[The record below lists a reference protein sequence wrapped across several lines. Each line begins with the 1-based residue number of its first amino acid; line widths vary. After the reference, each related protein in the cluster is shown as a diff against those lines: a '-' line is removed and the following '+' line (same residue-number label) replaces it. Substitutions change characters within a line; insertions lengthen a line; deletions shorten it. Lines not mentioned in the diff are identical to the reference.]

1 MSPSY
6 NKVMKEILKFGCGCL
21 GILFLG
27 LLFLILASYAYYE
40 WIWEEWPTERIE
52 RITGVKVPEFDII
65 ERHEGE
71 RHFTG
76 DYLDTLIIEFESI
89 PSDEL
94 FEEIDRMIASNNTK
108 WVKKDSAYSY
118 STFWG
123 NGYPAPKGESEAADG
138 IFKIT
143 LIKCSKYGEIED
155 GAW

>member
-1 MSPSY
+1 M
-6 NKVMKEILKFGCGCL
+6 NKGTRSCLGCL
-21 GILFLG
+21 GIVFGCLLVLFLG
-27 LLFLILASYAYYE
+27 LYIYYE
-40 WIWEEWPTERIE
+40 WIWEEWPVERIE
-52 RITGVKVPEFDII
+52 RITGVKVPEFRII
-65 ERHEGE
+65 ERHEGK

-94 FEEIDRMIASNNTK
+94 FEEIDRMIASNTTR
-108 WVKKDSAYSY
+108 WERSDSIYSY

-123 NGYPAPKGESEAADG
+123 NGTPAPEGESEADDG

-143 LIKCSKYGEIED
+143 LTKGSKYGEIED

>member
-1 MSPSY
+1 M
-6 NKVMKEILKFGCGCL
+6 NKSLKGCAGCL
-21 GILFLG
+21 GILIPS
-27 LLFLILASYAYYE
+27 ILALLVGSYIYYE
-40 WIWEEWPTERIE
+40 WIWEEWSIERIE
-52 RITGVKVPEFDII
+52 RITGVKVPIFAII

-94 FEEIDRMIASNNTK
+94 FEEIDSMIASNSTK
-108 WVKKDSAYSY
+108 WEKKDSVYSY

-143 LIKCSKYGEIED
+143 LTKGSKYGQIED

>member
-1 MSPSY
+1 M
-6 NKVMKEILKFGCGCL
+6 NKTLKGCAGCL
-21 GILFLG
+21 GILIAS
-27 LLFLILASYAYYE
+27 ILALFVGSYIYYE
-40 WIWEEWPTERIE
+40 WIWEEWPVERIE
-52 RITGVKVPEFDII
+52 RITGVKVPKFAII

-94 FEEIDRMIASNNTK
+94 FEEIDSMIVSNITK
-108 WVKKDSAYSY
+108 WKKKGRVYSY

-143 LIKCSKYGEIED
+143 LTKGSKYGEIED

>member
-1 MSPSY
+1 M
-6 NKVMKEILKFGCGCL
+6 NKGTKSCLGCL
-21 GILFLG
+21 EIVFGSLLVLFLG
-27 LLFLILASYAYYE
+27 LYVYYE
-40 WIWEEWPTERIE
+40 WIWEEWPVERIE
-52 RITGVKVPEFDII
+52 RITGVKVPEFRII
-65 ERHEGE
+65 ERHEGK

-94 FEEIDRMIASNNTK
+94 FEEIDRMIASNDTK
-108 WVKKDSAYSY
+108 WEKSDSVYSY

-123 NGYPAPKGESEAADG
+123 NGIPAPEGESEAADA

-143 LIKCSKYGEIED
+143 LTKGSKYGEIED

>member
-1 MSPSY
+1 M
-6 NKVMKEILKFGCGCL
+6 NKTIKGCMGCFGIFIASIV
-21 GILFLG
+21 ILFVG
-27 LLFLILASYAYYE
+27 TYVYYK
-40 WIWEEWPTERIE
+40 WIWEEWPVERIE
-52 RITGVKVPEFDII
+52 RITGVEVPKFAII
-65 ERHEGE
+65 ERHKGE

-76 DYLDTLIIEFESI
+76 DYLDTLIIEFEAI

-94 FEEIDRMIASNNTK
+94 FDEIDSMIASNNTE
-108 WVKKDSAYSY
+108 WEKKDSVYSY

-143 LIKCSKYGEIED
+143 LTKGSKYGEIED

>member
-1 MSPSY
+1 M
-6 NKVMKEILKFGCGCL
+6 NKVTKSCLGCL
-21 GILFLG
+21 GISFGSLLILFLG
-27 LLFLILASYAYYE
+27 SYVYYE
-40 WIWEEWPTERIE
+40 WIWEEWPVERIE
-52 RITGVKVPEFDII
+52 RITGAKVPKFAII

-94 FEEIDRMIASNNTK
+94 FEEIDSMIASNSTK
-108 WVKKDSAYSY
+108 WEKKDSVYSY

-143 LIKCSKYGEIED
+143 LTKGSKYGKIED

>member
-1 MSPSY
+1 M
-6 NKVMKEILKFGCGCL
+6 NKGTKSCLGCL
-21 GILFLG
+21 GISFG
-27 LLFLILASYAYYE
+27 ILLIISICLYVYYK
-40 WIWEEWPTERIE
+40 WIWEEWPVERIE
-52 RITGVKVPEFDII
+52 RITGAKVPKFAII

-94 FEEIDRMIASNNTK
+94 FEEIDSMIASNSTK
-108 WVKKDSAYSY
+108 WEKKDSVYSY

-143 LIKCSKYGEIED
+143 LTKGSKYGEIED

>member
-1 MSPSY
+1 MH
-6 NKVMKEILKFGCGCL
+6 KDKKTMKKTAKSCLGCL
-21 GILFLG
+21 GIFIG
-27 LLFLILASYAYYE
+27 ILLVVISWLYIYYE

-52 RITGVKVPEFDII
+52 RITGVKVPEFAII

-76 DYLDTLIIEFESI
+76 DYLDTLIIEFKSM

-94 FEEIDRMIASNNTK
+94 FNDIDKLIDAGNTK
-108 WVKKDSAYSY
+108 WVKEGNKYTF
-118 STFWG
+118 STIWG

-138 IFKIT
+138 TFKLT
-143 LIKCSKYGEIED
+143 LIKGRKYGEIED

>member
-1 MSPSY
+1 M
-6 NKVMKEILKFGCGCL
+6 NKGTKSCLGCL
-21 GILFLG
+21 GISFG
-27 LLFLILASYAYYE
+27 ILLIISICLYVCYK
-40 WIWEEWPTERIE
+40 WIWEEWPVERIE
-52 RITGVKVPEFDII
+52 RITGAKVPKFEII

-76 DYLDTLIIEFESI
+76 DYLDTLIIEFEHI

-94 FEEIDRMIASNNTK
+94 FEKIDSMIASNNTK
-108 WVKKDSAYSY
+108 WEKKDSVYFY

-138 IFKIT
+138 TFKLT
-143 LIKCSKYGEIED
+143 LIKGRKYGEIED

>member
-1 MSPSY
+1 M
-6 NKVMKEILKFGCGCL
+6 GCL
-21 GILFLG
+21 GIFIASMVILFIG
-27 LLFLILASYAYYE
+27 TYIYYK
-40 WIWEEWPTERIE
+40 WIWEEWPVERIE
-52 RITGVKVPEFDII
+52 RITGAKVPKFAVI

-94 FEEIDRMIASNNTK
+94 FKEIDSMIASNNTK
-108 WVKKDSAYSY
+108 WEKKDGVYSY

-143 LIKCSKYGEIED
+143 LTKGSKYGEIED

>member
-1 MSPSY
+1 M
-6 NKVMKEILKFGCGCL
+6 NKGTKGCLGCL
-21 GILFLG
+21 GIVFGSLLVLFLG
-27 LLFLILASYAYYE
+27 LYVYYE
-40 WIWEEWPTERIE
+40 WIWEEWPVERIE
-52 RITGVKVPEFDII
+52 RITGVKVPEFRII
-65 ERHEGE
+65 ERHEGK

-94 FEEIDRMIASNNTK
+94 FEEIDRMIASNDTK
-108 WVKKDSAYSY
+108 WEKSDRVYSY

-123 NGYPAPKGESEAADG
+123 NGTPAPEGENEADDA

-143 LIKCSKYGEIED
+143 LTKGSKYGEIED

>member
-1 MSPSY
+1 M
-6 NKVMKEILKFGCGCL
+6 NKTIKGCMGCFGIFIASIV
-21 GILFLG
+21 ILFVG
-27 LLFLILASYAYYE
+27 TYVYYK
-40 WIWEEWPTERIE
+40 WIWEEWPVERIE
-52 RITGVKVPEFDII
+52 RITGVKVPEFRII
-65 ERHEGE
+65 ERHEGK

-94 FEEIDRMIASNNTK
+94 FEEIDRMIASNDTK
-108 WVKKDSAYSY
+108 WEKSDSVYSY

-123 NGYPAPKGESEAADG
+123 NGIPAPEGESEADDG

-143 LIKCSKYGEIED
+143 LTKGSKYGEIED

>member
-1 MSPSY
+1 M
-6 NKVMKEILKFGCGCL
+6 NKGTKGCLGCL
-21 GILFLG
+21 GIVFGSLLVLFLG
-27 LLFLILASYAYYE
+27 LYVYYE
-40 WIWEEWPTERIE
+40 WIWEEWPVERIE
-52 RITGVKVPEFDII
+52 RITGVKVPEFRII
-65 ERHEGE
+65 ERHEGK

-94 FEEIDRMIASNNTK
+94 FEEIDRMIASNDTK
-108 WVKKDSAYSY
+108 WEKSDSVYSY

-123 NGYPAPKGESEAADG
+123 NGTPAPEGESESADA

-143 LIKCSKYGEIED
+143 LTKGSKYGEIED

>member
-1 MSPSY
+1 M
-6 NKVMKEILKFGCGCL
+6 NKSLKGCAGCL
-21 GILFLG
+21 GILIAS
-27 LLFLILASYAYYE
+27 ILALFVGSYIYYE
-40 WIWEEWPTERIE
+40 WIWEEWPIERIE
-52 RITGVKVPEFDII
+52 RITGVRVPKFAII

-94 FEEIDRMIASNNTK
+94 FEEIDSLIASYSTK
-108 WVKKDSAYSY
+108 WEKNGSVYSY

-143 LIKCSKYGEIED
+143 LTKGSKYGQIED

>member
-1 MSPSY
+1 M
-6 NKVMKEILKFGCGCL
+6 NKGIKSCIGCL
-21 GILFLG
+21 GIVFGSLLILFLG
-27 LLFLILASYAYYE
+27 AYVYYE
-40 WIWEEWPTERIE
+40 WIWEECPPERIE
-52 RITGVKVPEFDII
+52 RISGVKVPKFDII

-76 DYLDTLIIEFESI
+76 DYLETLIIEFESI

-94 FEEIDRMIASNNTK
+94 FEEIDSMIASNSTK
-108 WVKKDSAYSY
+108 WEKKDSVYSY

-123 NGYPAPKGESEAADG
+123 NGHPAPKGESEATDG

-143 LIKCSKYGEIED
+143 LTKGSKYAEIQD

>member
-1 MSPSY
+1 M
-6 NKVMKEILKFGCGCL
+6 GCL
-21 GILFLG
+21 GIVFGSLLILFLG
-27 LLFLILASYAYYE
+27 LYVYYE
-40 WIWEEWPTERIE
+40 WIWEEWPVERIE
-52 RITGVKVPEFDII
+52 RITGVKVPEFRII
-65 ERHEGE
+65 ERHEGK

-94 FEEIDRMIASNNTK
+94 FEEIDRMIASNDTK
-108 WVKKDSAYSY
+108 WERSDSVYSY

-123 NGYPAPKGESEAADG
+123 NGNPAPEGESESADA

-143 LIKCSKYGEIED
+143 LTKGSKYGEIED

>member
-1 MSPSY
+1 M
-6 NKVMKEILKFGCGCL
+6 GCL
-21 GILFLG
+21 GIVFGSLLVLFLG
-27 LLFLILASYAYYE
+27 LYVYYE
-40 WIWEEWPTERIE
+40 WIWEEWPVERIE
-52 RITGVKVPEFDII
+52 RITGVKVPEFRII
-65 ERHEGE
+65 ERHEGK

-94 FEEIDRMIASNNTK
+94 FEEIDRMIASNTTRRERS
-108 WVKKDSAYSY
+108 DSIYSY

-123 NGYPAPKGESEAADG
+123 NGTPAPEGESEADDG

-143 LIKCSKYGEIED
+143 LTKGSKYGEIED

>member
-1 MSPSY
+1 
-6 NKVMKEILKFGCGCL
+6 MKKLLKGCCGCL
-21 GILFLG
+21 GIIFGFLLIVFLG
-27 LLFLILASYAYYE
+27 FYVYYE
-40 WIWEEWPTERIE
+40 WIWEEWPVERIE
-52 RITGVKVPEFDII
+52 RITGAKVPKFAII

-94 FEEIDRMIASNNTK
+94 FEEIDSMIASNSTK
-108 WVKKDSAYSY
+108 WEKKDSVYSY

-138 IFKIT
+138 IFMIT
-143 LIKCSKYGEIED
+143 LIKGSKFGKIVD
-155 GAW
+155 GTW

>member
-1 MSPSY
+1 M
-6 NKVMKEILKFGCGCL
+6 NKGTKSCLGCL
-21 GILFLG
+21 GIVFGSLLVLFLG
-27 LLFLILASYAYYE
+27 LYVYYE
-40 WIWEEWPTERIE
+40 WIWEEWPVERIE
-52 RITGVKVPEFDII
+52 RITGVKVPEFRII
-65 ERHEGE
+65 ERHEGK

-94 FEEIDRMIASNNTK
+94 FEEIDRMIVSNDTK
-108 WVKKDSAYSY
+108 WEKSDSVYSY

-123 NGYPAPKGESEAADG
+123 NGIPAPEGESEADDA

-143 LIKCSKYGEIED
+143 LTKGSKYGEIED

>member
-1 MSPSY
+1 M
-6 NKVMKEILKFGCGCL
+6 NKTLKGCAGCL
-21 GILFLG
+21 GILIAS
-27 LLFLILASYAYYE
+27 ILALFVGSYIYYE
-40 WIWEEWPTERIE
+40 WIWEEWPVERIE
-52 RITGVKVPEFDII
+52 RITGVKVPKFAII

-94 FEEIDRMIASNNTK
+94 FEEIDSMIESNSTK
-108 WVKKDSAYSY
+108 WEKKGRVYSY

-143 LIKCSKYGEIED
+143 LTKGSKYGEIED